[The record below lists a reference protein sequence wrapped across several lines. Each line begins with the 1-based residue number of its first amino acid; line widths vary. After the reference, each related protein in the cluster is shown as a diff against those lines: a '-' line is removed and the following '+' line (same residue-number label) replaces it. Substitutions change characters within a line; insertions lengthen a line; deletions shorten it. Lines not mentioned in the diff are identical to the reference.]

1 MPASRRNGRPTC
13 PNGVSPRGCSR
24 PSVTA
29 AAARCTT
36 AREHL
41 RFEDHLLNI
50 SRKDISADVPMVL
63 NVETVAPPDGVG
75 HHFRDEPAERPQ
87 VYLPRPQQPDEGPG
101 KVLIFDDNGP
111 LVLPQGSPQLR
122 TARYAYGCGRR
133 GLRRLSVNVVGLQQR
148 SRPSFDRPIVVDRL
162 RGCRGAPPG
171 RPGRCNIVR
180 GLATDLEWR
189 FHRDDPGSYCLLLIG
204 GLGDVWFVVG

>member
-1 MPASRRNGRPTC
+1 
-13 PNGVSPRGCSR
+13 
-24 PSVTA
+24 
-29 AAARCTT
+29 
-36 AREHL
+36 
-41 RFEDHLLNI
+41 
-50 SRKDISADVPMVL
+50 MVL

-111 LVLPQGSPQLR
+111 LALSQGGPQLR
-122 TARYAYGCGRR
+122 TAGYTHGYRRR

-148 SRPSFDRPIVVDRL
+148 PRPSFDRPIVVDRL
-162 RGCRGAPPG
+162 RGRGDAPRG
-171 RPGRCNIVR
+171 RPGSCNTVR

-189 FHRDDPGSYCLLLIG
+189 FHRDDPGRYCLLLIG
-204 GLGDVWFVVG
+204 GLGGVGFVVG